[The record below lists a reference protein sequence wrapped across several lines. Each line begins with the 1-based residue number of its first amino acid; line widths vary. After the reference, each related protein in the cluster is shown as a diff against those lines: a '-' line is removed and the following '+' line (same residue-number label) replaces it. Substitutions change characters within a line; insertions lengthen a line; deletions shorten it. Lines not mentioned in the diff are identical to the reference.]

1 MSQPRS
7 DTPHG
12 QGLALADWLMAC
24 HEERA
29 HPIYRDERFKQAA
42 VEIRYAWGKIDAL
55 SNAIESH
62 RRLAA
67 AESDAMRHDLER
79 SVANH
84 VADLNDKS
92 ETKAIPRLTDGD
104 ECVRRG
110 PEKAEE
116 TSVTPEFAAEAIA
129 ELETAKRAAM
139 YGEQVERVSST
150 TDKPVHEQL
159 KETVGYQAA
168 TALSASGTTIEGYP
182 GIAHGF
188 ETMRRLLRGVSNL
201 LHRCLRHGLLRAETE
216 AMLRDIESSVF
227 IATAPQPITRPAGES
242 TVTPAMVEAVAPGLL
257 EALIKLSN
265 EAMGSAEMA
274 RECIG
279 NTNANLLRQRA
290 EEARAIIAKITGTH
304 YPWLGLA
311 RSILEVG
318 QVPQTAA
325 LKVIRDAKETIC
337 QRGHYDSSCN
347 AWEFTKED
355 EVRLEMLDELDELFS
370 HVAPHASAIEPLKCR
385 TCQGAL
391 VQATVDKCD
400 SGEACPFYR
409 YRSVDRGAKP

>member
-110 PEKAEE
+110 PEKAEWA
-116 TSVTPEFAAEAIA
+116 SVTPEFAAEAIA

-150 TDKPVHEQL
+150 TDKPLPDTSRVD
-159 KETVGYQAA
+159 
-168 TALSASGTTIEGYP
+168 ALSTKLQGTDIHYWWHSYESL
-182 GIAHGF
+182 ARDLAR
-188 ETMRRLLRGVSNL
+188 ELEQ
-201 LHRCLRHGLLRAETE
+201 HRHALNA
-216 AMLRDIESSVF
+216 
-227 IATAPQPITRPAGES
+227 AGE
-242 TVTPAMVEAVAPGLL
+242 
-257 EALIKLSN
+257 
-265 EAMGSAEMA
+265 
-274 RECIG
+274 
-279 NTNANLLRQRA
+279 
-290 EEARAIIAKITGTH
+290 
-304 YPWLGLA
+304 
-311 RSILEVG
+311 
-318 QVPQTAA
+318 
-325 LKVIRDAKETIC
+325 
-337 QRGHYDSSCN
+337 
-347 AWEFTKED
+347 
-355 EVRLEMLDELDELFS
+355 
-370 HVAPHASAIEPLKCR
+370 AIEHLESLVEGTAKSSSDPLKCR
-385 TCQGAL
+385 TCRSSL
-391 VQATVDKCD
+391 VQTTVDKCD

-409 YRSVDRGAKP
+409 YRSADRGAKS